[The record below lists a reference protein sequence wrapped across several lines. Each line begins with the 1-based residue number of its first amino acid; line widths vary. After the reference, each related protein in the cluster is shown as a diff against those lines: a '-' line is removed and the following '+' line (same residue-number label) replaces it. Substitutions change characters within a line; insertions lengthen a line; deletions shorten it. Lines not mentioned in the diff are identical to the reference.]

1 VKGLD
6 RSLEMIFEN
15 VEGKKSRISVN
26 DPREDLTSE
35 DVQTAM
41 DTIVA
46 KNIFNTSGGDIV
58 KAVSAR
64 IVVKDVVE
72 ILPQE

>member
-1 VKGLD
+1 MD